1 MANRS
6 TKKSLERFKYEVAD
20 ELGVPLS
27 NGYNGD
33 LTAKQNGSVGGYMV
47 KKMIEA
53 QERQMAG
60 KGENIQKKKAGLC
73 HGDLLFLLP
82 ESTNSFLKAVL
93 PETASFSFAECDV
106 RVLSVPGL
114 PQELFLLLPKPP
126 AAPPHP
132 GKYPPAQIPDL
143 HSAGYR
149 KNLPVRVIS
158 NPHSQ

>member
-33 LTAKQNGSVGGYMV
+33 LTAKQNGSIGGYMV

-60 KGENIQKKKAGLC
+60 KGENIQ
-73 HGDLLFLLP
+73 
-82 ESTNSFLKAVL
+82 
-93 PETASFSFAECDV
+93 
-106 RVLSVPGL
+106 
-114 PQELFLLLPKPP
+114 
-126 AAPPHP
+126 
-132 GKYPPAQIPDL
+132 
-143 HSAGYR
+143 
-149 KNLPVRVIS
+149 
-158 NPHSQ
+158 

>member
-6 TKKSLERFKYEVAD
+6 TKNHWNVLSMKLQMSLESHLATDTTVILPQNRMD
-20 ELGVPLS
+20 LS
-27 NGYNGD
+27 AVIWSKND
-33 LTAKQNGSVGGYMV
+33 RS
-47 KKMIEA
+47 
-53 QERQMAG
+53 AG
-60 KGENIQKKKAGLC
+60 KTDGWQRRKHPVTHLSQCTKEKAGLC

-149 KNLPVRVIS
+149 KIS
-158 NPHSQ
+158 RSA